1 MSELIGA
8 AVELKPE
15 NVEAVEGVVKAAAEY
30 AGVASEMSTPD
41 MDPFLQALKSAIGL
55 GGDGDSGG
63 GQDIVLELN
72 GRELGRAID
81 AHIEGNHGL
90 NIS

>member
-1 MSELIGA
+1 MSELITA

-15 NVEAVEGVVKAAAEY
+15 NVENVQGVVKAAAEY
-30 AGVASEMSTPD
+30 AQVASAMPTPD
-41 MDPFLQALKSAIGL
+41 MDPFLQALKSALGL
-55 GGDGDSGG
+55 GGDSKDG

-81 AHIEGNHGL
+81 AHIEKKHGL
-90 NIS
+90 NLG